1 MKNIIRFGLLLL
13 SLLYATAHAQS
24 SGAAPDIGAGKR
36 RAAVCFACHNVD
48 GVAKIPGV
56 PNLAGQNRD
65 YLANALLAY
74 RDGKTR
80 QNAAMNA
87 MAAPLSDHDV
97 ANIAAYFSLLRGA
110 PGGGGEGGVT
120 FIPSA
125 PSGIPHE
132 TVAAPAPAPAL
143 AAPAATAAAT
153 PARSGEAV
161 YSSVCFACHATGA
174 AGAPKVG
181 DKSEWLPRIAQG
193 DATLLQHALQGFKAM
208 PPHGGCTACSD
219 AEIKAAVGYMTA
231 KSR

>member
-1 MKNIIRFGLLLL
+1 MKNIIRFGLILL

-24 SGAAPDIGAGKR
+24 SGAAPDTGAGKR

-48 GVAKIPGV
+48 GKAKIPGV

-87 MAAPLSDHDV
+87 MAAPLSDRDV
-97 ANIAAYFSLLRGA
+97 ANISAYFSLLGTD
-110 PGGGGEGGVT
+110 GKEGGVT
-120 FIPSA
+120 PIPVAAA
-125 PSGIPHE
+125 PAQHE
-132 TVAAPAPAPAL
+132 TVAAQP
-143 AAPAATAAAT
+143 PAAAS
-153 PARSGEAV
+153 PVRPGEAV

-181 DKSEWLPRIAQG
+181 DKSEWLTRIAQG
-193 DATLLQHALQGFKAM
+193 DATLLQHALLGFKAM
-208 PPHGGCTACSD
+208 PPHGGCAACSD

>member
-1 MKNIIRFGLLLL
+1 MKNIIRFGLILL
-13 SLLYATAHAQS
+13 SLLYVTAHAQT
-24 SGAAPDIGAGKR
+24 SGAAPDVGAGKR

-80 QNAAMNA
+80 QNATMNA
-87 MAAPLSDHDV
+87 MAAPLSDRDV
-97 ANIAAYFSLLRGA
+97 ANIAAYFSLLRG
-110 PGGGGEGGVT
+110 GNGGGEGGTALIPAVT
-120 FIPSA
+120 S
-125 PSGIPHE
+125 SVQHE
-132 TVAAPAPAPAL
+132 TVAAQPPAGASPV
-143 AAPAATAAAT
+143 
-153 PARSGEAV
+153 RSGEAV

-181 DKSEWLPRIAQG
+181 DKSAWLPRMAQG
-193 DATLLQHALQGFKAM
+193 DATLLQHALLGFKAM
-208 PPHGGCTACSD
+208 PPHGGCAACSD
-219 AEIKAAVGYMTA
+219 AEIKAAVGYMTS

>member
-1 MKNIIRFGLLLL
+1 MRGGIEMNNIIRFGLILL
-13 SLLYATAHAQS
+13 SLLYATAHAQTA
-24 SGAAPDIGAGKR
+24 GTAPDIGAGKR

-56 PNLAGQNRD
+56 PNLAGQHRD

-80 QNAAMNA
+80 QNATMNA
-87 MAAPLSDHDV
+87 MAAPLSDRDV
-97 ANIAAYFSLLRGA
+97 ANIAAYFSEL
-110 PGGGGEGGVT
+110 GGGGG
-120 FIPSA
+120 A
-125 PSGIPHE
+125 
-132 TVAAPAPAPAL
+132 VAD
-143 AAPAATAAAT
+143 AAAT
-153 PARSGEAV
+153 GGGGATPIPAQTPAPKAEKVAAAPVRSGEAV

-193 DATLLQHALQGFKAM
+193 DATLLQHALLGYKAM
-208 PPHGGCTACSD
+208 PPHGGCAACSD

>member
-1 MKNIIRFGLLLL
+1 MKNIIRFGLILL
-13 SLLYATAHAQS
+13 SLLYATAHAQA
-24 SGAAPDIGAGKR
+24 SGTAPDIGAGKR

-87 MAAPLSDHDV
+87 MAAPLSDRDV

-110 PGGGGEGGVT
+110 SGGGEGGAGGVAL
-120 FIPSA
+120 IPAATSS
-125 PSGIPHE
+125 PQHE
-132 TVAAPAPAPAL
+132 TVAAQPP
-143 AAPAATAAAT
+143 AAAT
-153 PARSGEAV
+153 PVRSGEAV

-181 DKSEWLPRIAQG
+181 DKGEWLPRIAQG

-219 AEIKAAVGYMTA
+219 AEIKAAVSYMTS